1 MKQKNTKNSSV
12 KTWIIWIFIIVLG
25 SAALGTICDLISN
38 IFIVNNWRD
47 FLKLTIISAI
57 CGVLLFG
64 LYLIYSFI
72 ADKIHKNYP
81 TWFAPQDPPSKK

>member
-1 MKQKNTKNSSV
+1 MKQKKTKNNSV
-12 KTWIIWIFIIVLG
+12 KSWIILIFIIILG
-25 SAALGTICDLISN
+25 SAVLGTIYDLISN
-38 IFIVNNWRD
+38 IFIVNNWND
-47 FLKLTIISAI
+47 FLKLAIISAT

-72 ADKIHKNYP
+72 SEKIHKKHP

>member
-1 MKQKNTKNSSV
+1 MKQKKTKNSSV
-12 KTWIIWIFIIVLG
+12 KSWIILIFIIILG
-25 SAALGTICDLISN
+25 SAVLGTIYDLISN
-38 IFIVNNWRD
+38 IFIVNNWHD

-72 ADKIHKNYP
+72 SDKIHKKHP